1 MLGSDALSAFVSKS
15 NLWRVNF
22 LELSFITDEIIDLI
36 HAWNVN
42 EQYLLRKLISDIK
55 KTSTSDLNSTQT

>member
-1 MLGSDALSAFVSKS
+1 MEYFL
-15 NLWRVNF
+15 RVNF
-22 LELSFITDEIIDLI
+22 LELSLITDEIIDLI

-55 KTSTSDLNSTQT
+55 KLLKVI